1 MHGLE
6 VHVGRGTDLVAR
18 GVRERGAHLGR
29 GLERRVLSGVSKYR
43 DPLRLRV
50 ASSN

>member
-6 VHVGRGTDLVAR
+6 VHVCRGTDLVAR